1 MNSQFEKHLETKL
14 AKPNETIRYHTDNL
28 KKQAKLMYDN
38 EMIRDEKLFKDILT
52 ACEYHDY
59 GKLNNEF
66 QARIKSKRRFNSDKE
81 IPHNVLST
89 LYINKKE
96 CENYLA
102 VFFAVLYHH
111 YRKSSS
117 PRNIFMEKEEE
128 LIKFSE
134 EVFGSDDIYY
144 DTEEAITDI
153 TEIFDIDEDT
163 PEKKYAILLKGFLH
177 KCDYSASA
185 GMQCEI
191 PNNFLTDCL
200 LEWEKSVNSLRD
212 LQNFCKENS
221 DSNIVVTAPTGMGKT
236 EAGLLWCGDN
246 KCFFVLPLKTAI
258 NAMYERLKENIAG
271 KKYKERLAIIH
282 SDMNMQYFKI
292 CAVNEN
298 GEYDFEYE
306 EKSRKMSLPITI
318 CTPDQIFD
326 FVMKYPGYEYKL
338 ATASYSKFIIDE
350 IQAYSYDLLAIIMYA
365 IKRIY
370 SVGGKFAVLT
380 ATLAPFIKQELFNIT
395 NGDIKTADF
404 SYDGILRHNV
414 KVYDKELNSED
425 VYNTINNIVS
435 DDVKKFL
442 IVCNSIDTATRIYD
456 ELVEMFDGSVKINLF
471 HSGFTKKDRSKK
483 EEEILNTTNKKRNDN
498 VEIWISTSVVEAS
511 LDIDFDILFTELLD
525 IMSLFQRLGRVNR
538 KGIKS
543 YEKTNCFIY
552 TELQGNAKRYHFVDK
567 DIYELSK
574 MATLQMNGIITETDK
589 SNLIKKYMS
598 VDNIVNT
605 DYYKGY
611 KDTTKYLESA
621 REYENNKEESIK
633 KMRKINKE
641 DIIPIS
647 VYDENKEV
655 IDNAIIRFGE
665 KNLSKED
672 RLQLYKEILDYTVS
686 VSSYSVREG
695 KNKKFIRV
703 GYLNI
708 PVLSNCGY
716 SYEKGISIVKTNDD
730 ITDFFI

>member
-1 MNSQFEKHLETKL
+1 MNNQFEKQLETKL
-14 AKPNETIRYHTDNL
+14 AKPNETIRSHTDNL

-38 EMIRDEKLFKDILT
+38 GMIKGEKLFKDILT

-66 QARIKSKRRFNSDKE
+66 QARIKSKRKFNPNKE

-89 LYINKKE
+89 LYINREE

-128 LIKFSE
+128 IIKFSE
-134 EVFGSDDIYY
+134 DVFGSDDIYY

-153 TEIFDIDEDT
+153 TELFDIDENT
-163 PEKKYAILLKGFLH
+163 PEKKYAILLKGLLH

-191 PNNFLTDCL
+191 PNNFLNNCL
-200 LEWEKSVNSLRD
+200 SKWEKSINSLRD
-212 LQNFCKENS
+212 LQSFCKDNS
-221 DSNIVVTAPTGMGKT
+221 NSNIVVTAPTGMGKT

-271 KKYKERLAIIH
+271 EQYKERLAIIH
-282 SDMNMQYFKI
+282 SDMNMQYFKTG
-292 CAVNEN
+292 ALNEN

-306 EKSRKMSLPITI
+306 ERSRKMSLPVTI

-370 SVGGKFAVLT
+370 NVGGKFAVLT
-380 ATLAPFIKQELFNIT
+380 ATLPPFIKQELFNIT

-414 KVYDKELNSED
+414 KVYEKELNSED
-425 VYNTINNIVS
+425 IYNTINNVAS
-435 DDVKKFL
+435 ENTKKFL
-442 IVCNSIDTATRIYD
+442 VVCNSIDTATRIYD
-456 ELVEMFDGSVKINLF
+456 ELIELFDNSVNINLF
-471 HSGFTKKDRSKK
+471 HSGFIKKDRSRK
-483 EEEILNTTNKKRNDN
+483 EEEILNTTNKNRNDDI
-498 VEIWISTSVVEAS
+498 EIWISTSVVEAS

-525 IMSLFQRLGRVNR
+525 IMSFMY
-538 KGIKS
+538 I
-543 YEKTNCFIY
+543 
-552 TELQGNAKRYHFVDK
+552 
-567 DIYELSK
+567 
-574 MATLQMNGIITETDK
+574 
-589 SNLIKKYMS
+589 
-598 VDNIVNT
+598 
-605 DYYKGY
+605 
-611 KDTTKYLESA
+611 
-621 REYENNKEESIK
+621 
-633 KMRKINKE
+633 
-641 DIIPIS
+641 
-647 VYDENKEV
+647 
-655 IDNAIIRFGE
+655 
-665 KNLSKED
+665 
-672 RLQLYKEILDYTVS
+672 
-686 VSSYSVREG
+686 
-695 KNKKFIRV
+695 
-703 GYLNI
+703 
-708 PVLSNCGY
+708 
-716 SYEKGISIVKTNDD
+716 
-730 ITDFFI
+730 

>member
-1 MNSQFEKHLETKL
+1 MSGQFEKQLETKL

-38 EMIRDEKLFKDILT
+38 GMIRDEKLFKDILT

-89 LYINKKE
+89 LYVNREE
-96 CENYLA
+96 CENYFA
-102 VFFAVLYHH
+102 VLFAVLYHH

-117 PRNIFMEKEEE
+117 PRNIFMGREGE

-134 EVFGSDDIYY
+134 DVFGSDDVYY
-144 DTEEAITDI
+144 DTEEAITGI
-153 TEIFDIDEDT
+153 TKIFDIDENT
-163 PEKKYAILLKGFLH
+163 QEKKYTILLKGLLH

-200 LEWEKSVNSLRD
+200 SEWEKRINSLRD
-212 LQNFCKENS
+212 LQNFCKKNS

-271 KKYKERLAIIH
+271 EKYKERLAIIH
-282 SDMNMQYFKI
+282 SDMNMQYFKTG
-292 CAVNEN
+292 AVNEN

-370 SVGGKFAVLT
+370 SVGGKFAILT
-380 ATLAPFIKQELFNIT
+380 ATLAPFVKQELFNIT

-414 KVYDKELNSED
+414 KVYEKELNSAD
-425 VYNTINNIVS
+425 IYNAINNIANDS
-435 DDVKKFL
+435 IKKFL
-442 IVCNSIDTATRIYD
+442 VVCNSIDTAKRIYD
-456 ELVEMFDGSVKINLF
+456 ELTGMFADNVKINLF
-471 HSGFTKKDRSKK
+471 HSGFIKKDRSKK
-483 EEEILNTTNKKRNDN
+483 EEEILNATNKNRNDN

-538 KGIKS
+538 KGIKDCGR
-543 YEKTNCFIY
+543 TNCFIY

-574 MATLQMNGIITETDK
+574 MAALQMNGIITEIDK
-589 SNLIKKYMS
+589 SNLIEKYMS

-611 KDTTKYLESA
+611 KDTIKYLEGA
-621 REYENNKEESIK
+621 REYENDKEESMK

-647 VYDENKEV
+647 VYEKNKEV
-655 IDNAIIRFGE
+655 IDNAITKFRE

-672 RLQLYKEILDYTVS
+672 RLQLYKKILDYTVS
-686 VSSYSVREG
+686 VSSYAVKKG
-695 KNKKFIRV
+695 KNKRDVEI
-703 GYLNI
+703 GYLKV
-708 PVLSNCGY
+708 PVLSNCEY
-716 SYEKGISIVKTNDD
+716 SYEKGISIIKTDDD
-730 ITDFFI
+730 ITDAFI